1 MIKELLEQIDRLLS
15 EDRASLSD
23 FEIMVL
29 EDSRELGKQILKMED
44 EDLKKILLLDLTIKI
59 LAFFGKSNFNKTSI
73 L

>member
-1 MIKELLEQIDRLLS
+1 MKNLITRIDRLLS

-29 EDSRELGKQILKMED
+29 EDSKELGKQILKMED
-44 EDLKKILLLDLTIKI
+44 GELKNLLLLELTIKI

>member
-1 MIKELLEQIDRLLS
+1 MKDLITRIDRLLS

-29 EDSRELGKQILKMED
+29 EDSKELGEQILKMED
-44 EDLKKILLLDLTIKI
+44 GELKNLLLLELTIKI

>member
-1 MIKELLEQIDRLLS
+1 MKNLIIRIDRLLS

-29 EDSRELGKQILKMED
+29 EDSKELGEQILKMED
-44 EDLKKILLLDLTIKI
+44 GEIKNLLLLELTIKI

>member
-1 MIKELLEQIDRLLS
+1 MKDLITRIDRLLS

-29 EDSRELGKQILKMED
+29 EDSKELGEQILKME
-44 EDLKKILLLDLTIKI
+44 EGELKNLLLLELTIKI